1 MICKDVEDL
10 AGGERGGVGLY
21 LDAGFSPYWQV
32 CVVSE

>member
-1 MICKDVEDL
+1 MICKDIEDL
-10 AGGERGGVGLY
+10 GGGGFGLY